1 MLTHWN
7 RLTASTLANAGRLK
21 HTHIDLIGDDSRHLS
36 LITDIGADCS
46 GIIATGVDASSRIA
60 FGCSDGLALSVNH
73 GRLADDYNLIGYDDT
88 LRVASRHFPPAIVVS
103 DSHPGLASTRVGR
116 ALANR
121 AGARLIAV
129 DHGHAH
135 MAAVMAENRLHGSVV
150 GILLDSND
158 ISDADD
164 GRRLRGAELLVCS
177 RRECRS
183 LNHPDSFTMPRDA
196 APWEAAV
203 GLIIH
208 HTGSA
213 TDVPRWL
220 ADAVG
225 RPNIILAAERCRN
238 KVDSVTVA
246 GGAAYW
252 DAIAAIIATARG
264 GVCGAFADH
273 RMLDSLASGL
283 IAAPYDIDYERPVST
298 SGVAED
304 VMADLNN
311 NTDARVVAARFVATE
326 ARAWAVAAARAS
338 AELGVKEV
346 AAGGELLRSPLL
358 QTMLRRNLSRLGLGL
373 YLPSLDAAGDAGIT
387 IGQAAVAAAL
397 RA

>member
-7 RLTASTLANAGRLK
+7 RLTASTLANASRLSY
-21 HTHIDLIGDDSRHLS
+21 THIDPIGDDSRHLS

-60 FGCSDGLALSVNH
+60 FGCRDGLALSVNH

-88 LRVASRHFPPAIVVS
+88 LRVVSRHFPPAIVVS

-116 ALANR
+116 ALAHR
-121 AGARLIAV
+121 SGARLIAV

-135 MAAVMAENRLHGSVV
+135 MAAVMAENRLHRSVV

-158 ISDADD
+158 ISAADD
-164 GRRLRGAELLVCS
+164 GRRLRGSELLVCS

-183 LNHPDSFTMPRDA
+183 LERPDSFAIPRDA

-203 GLIIH
+203 GLIVH

-213 TDVPRWL
+213 SDVPRWL
-220 ADAVG
+220 VEAVG

-238 KVDSVTVA
+238 QGESVTVA
-246 GGAAYW
+246 GGSAYW
-252 DAIAAIIATARG
+252 DAIAAIVATGRG
-264 GVCGAFADH
+264 GVCGAFADY
-273 RMLDSLASGL
+273 RRLDDLASGL
-283 IAAPYDIDYERPVST
+283 IAAPYAIDPERPVST
-298 SGVAED
+298 SDVVED
-304 VMADLNN
+304 VIADLTD
-311 NTDARVVAARFVATE
+311 NTDPRVVAARFIATE
-326 ARAWAVAAARAS
+326 ARAWAVAAARA
-338 AELGVKEV
+338 AAALGLKDI
-346 AAGGELLRSPLL
+346 AAGGELLLSPLL
-358 QTMLRRNLSRLGLGL
+358 QMQLRRNLSMLGHGL
-373 YLPSLDAAGDAGIT
+373 FLPSLAATGDAGIT